1 MWITLADCQDITRA
15 GMQYVF
21 SSIAGADCH
30 LAEDKYE
37 MIEQLR
43 QNPDAIVVL
52 DYTLFDINDVEELQ
66 ILHDR
71 FPEVRWLL
79 FSVDL
84 SLDFVK
90 RVMAMGQGFSVLL
103 KESPMHEIREAIDY
117 AIHNRR
123 YICQR
128 TTEQLFAPEQQSTD
142 EDEVKLT
149 RTEIEILKDIALGM
163 TTKEIAEK
171 RYSSFHTIN
180 THRKNIFRK
189 IGVNNVHEA
198 TKYALRAGLV
208 DSAEYYI

>member
-1 MWITLADCQDITRA
+1 M
-15 GMQYVF
+15 
-21 SSIAGADCH
+21 
-30 LAEDKYE
+30 AEDKYE

-43 QNPDAIVVL
+43 QHPDAIVVL

-90 RVMAMGQGFSVLL
+90 RVMAMGHGFSVLL

-142 EDEVKLT
+142 EDEIKLT
-149 RTEIEILKDIALGM
+149 RTEVEILKDIALGM

>member
-43 QNPDAIVVL
+43 QHPDAIVVL

-128 TTEQLFAPEQQSTD
+128 TTEQLLAPEQQSTD

>member
-1 MWITLADCQDITRA
+1 MWISLADRQDITRA

-21 SSIAGADCH
+21 SSIAGANCH

-43 QNPDAIVVL
+43 QHPDAIVVL

-128 TTEQLFAPEQQSTD
+128 TTEQLFAP
-142 EDEVKLT
+142 
-149 RTEIEILKDIALGM
+149 
-163 TTKEIAEK
+163 
-171 RYSSFHTIN
+171 
-180 THRKNIFRK
+180 
-189 IGVNNVHEA
+189 
-198 TKYALRAGLV
+198 
-208 DSAEYYI
+208 

>member
-43 QNPDAIVVL
+43 QHPDAIVVL

-90 RVMAMGQGFSVLL
+90 RVMAMGHGFSVLL

-117 AIHNRR
+117 AIHKRR

-149 RTEIEILKDIALGM
+149 RTEVEILKDIALGM